1 MSASQPTAAEK
12 AEARRLKILAKK
24 NARMAYAAGDRSKLP
39 STAPD
44 EPIVQPPILLVNQE
58 NPQVAGVAG
67 SEDVSPGNVDISGTA
82 QSAGFSAPTAFVPLN
97 AQPAYPG
104 LARSPAMKRSLLAG
118 SRWLR
123 ILFVACSA
131 MLFAAVMYAEL
142 IPLWQFSAMHVFA
155 AVEMCVF
162 APHLLG
168 RISPQGISRRGG
180 SVPGSLG
187 ALGLLL
193 SATQYASMANQLAQD
208 FSVFMLAF
216 LCTWYVLT
224 YV

>member
-1 MSASQPTAAEK
+1 MSAAQPTAAEK

-39 STAPD
+39 SIAPD
-44 EPIVQPPILLVNQE
+44 EPIVQPPILPSVNQE
-58 NPQVAGVAG
+58 NAPVTALEELSPRDA
-67 SEDVSPGNVDISGTA
+67 DVLGTA
-82 QSAGFSAPTAFVPLN
+82 QGAGFSAPSALVPPTAQ
-97 AQPAYPG
+97 AAYPG
-104 LARSPAMKRSLLAG
+104 LARSSAMQRSSLAG
-118 SRWLR
+118 SRWLW

-131 MLFAAVMYAEL
+131 VLFAAVMYAEL

-155 AVEMCVF
+155 SVEICVF

-168 RISPQGISRRGG
+168 RLSRQGTSGG
-180 SVPGSLG
+180 GRSMSGSFG

-193 SATQYASMANQLAQD
+193 SVSQYASMAIQLAQD

-216 LCTWYVLT
+216 LCTWYILT
-224 YV
+224 SL